1 MIAYIEGKLVEK
13 TPTFAIIDCGG
24 LGYNIHISLYTF
36 SKIKNEN
43 FCKLYTHLIIKEDSH
58 TLYGFYDDNERKI
71 FRMLISVSGVGAA
84 TARMML
90 SSLSSEEIQIAIS
103 TGNVAALQRIKGIGE
118 KSAQRI
124 IVDLKDKMGKESGAK
139 DFSVFVNNNFKNEA
153 LSALIL
159 LGFNKNNAE
168 KAIEKAYNTMDNS
181 ILKLETLIKEALKI
195 L

>member
-13 TPTFAIIDCGG
+13 TPTFAVIDCGG
-24 LGYNIHISLYTF
+24 VGYFIHISLYTY
-36 SKIKNEN
+36 SKIKDESL
-43 FCKLYTHLIIKEDSH
+43 CKLFTHLAIKEDAH
-58 TLYGFYDDNERKI
+58 TLYGFYDENEKRI
-71 FRMLISVSGVGAA
+71 FRMLISVSGVGAT

-103 TGNVAALQRIKGIGE
+103 TGNVAALRRIKGIGE

-124 IVDLKDKMGKESGAK
+124 ILDLKDKMEKESGAK

-168 KAIEKAYNTMDNS
+168 KAIEKAYNTMDS
-181 ILKLETLIKEALKI
+181 SGLKLESLIKEALKI